1 MFKNSLTFSSVARKR
16 EMEMHDGATIK
27 HSNNDLQVAC
37 FCDLRVDKYFRQDVH
52 CGKIQYAW
60 EHPCAQL

>member
-1 MFKNSLTFSSVARKR
+1 
-16 EMEMHDGATIK
+16 MEMHDGATIK